1 MVKPILLQYNVY
13 HSRKR
18 KRTLF
23 FLKMFPDS
31 AANLFAQILRKQ
43 LSQRKEIKIK
53 NLNEGFAKIEVTFLT
68 NRFWHQT
75 RFWNMICFYKSH
87 VSQISV
93 HRWCELITMERV
105 QKKNLT
111 AVCGFSSKA
120 LVGLLVRVGREN
132 CFSFPSFNV
141 FTRQVHLKAI

>member
-1 MVKPILLQYNVY
+1 MFTILEKERELYFFKDVSRLCSKPNCSDSKKTIK
-13 HSRKR
+13 S
-18 KRTLF
+18 T
-23 FLKMFPDS
+23 FLV
-31 AANLFAQILRKQ
+31 
-43 LSQRKEIKIK
+43 KEIKIK

-105 QKKNLT
+105 QKKDLT